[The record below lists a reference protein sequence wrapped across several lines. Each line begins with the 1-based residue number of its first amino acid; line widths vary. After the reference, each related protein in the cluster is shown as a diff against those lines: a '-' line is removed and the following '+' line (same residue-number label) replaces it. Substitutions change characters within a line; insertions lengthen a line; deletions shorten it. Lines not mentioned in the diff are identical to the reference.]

1 MIQIIILIIAIVA
14 SLYLLMLFSL
24 HNFRVLSNVKRVFK
38 NDKILFVFPHPDDE
52 TMMAGGLIST
62 LAKYNAENVHTL
74 VLTKGEKGD
83 EILKLKPDQLAEVR
97 SVEYQ
102 KAMRKLGV
110 KSQNTTILDLGDGK
124 LAGKV
129 HEAVDLVKE
138 YIQQNSI
145 DVVVTYER
153 WGVYGHKDHV
163 AAAKIIKNIK
173 VKMPNLRTF
182 YATVTDKMAKKYDL
196 KSHIKDLSL
205 EEYEENTKPSVGFF
219 VPLGLWGKYRAA
231 SEYKSQRLARNFPL
245 WFIIALTPIEYF
257 STNYD

>member
-1 MIQIIILIIAIVA
+1 M
-14 SLYLLMLFSL
+14 LLSL
-24 HNFRVLSNVKRVFK
+24 HNFKVLRNVRKTFK
-38 NDKILFVFPHPDDE
+38 NDKVLFVFPHPDDE
-52 TMMAGGLIST
+52 TMMAGGLIRT
-62 LAKYNAENVHTL
+62 LTRYNADNIHIF

-83 EILKLKPDQLAEVR
+83 EIMKLDPETLAQVR
-97 SVEYQ
+97 STEYL
-102 KAMRKLGV
+102 KSMKKLGV
-110 KSQNTTILDLGDGK
+110 KLQNTTIADLGDGELENK
-124 LAGKV
+124 IEKGINIIHK
-129 HEAVDLVKE
+129 
-138 YIQQNSI
+138 YIEENKI
-145 DVVVTYER
+145 NTVVTYEK

-173 VKMPNLRTF
+173 MKMPNLKTF